1 MSYAALLIAAGLTGV
16 YAETVPNFEVL
27 TLVVFCSGVLL
38 GARDGALVGAIT
50 MLIYSVLNPYGPA
63 PPLVTAAQVV
73 GSMTSGVAGATF
85 RGLGLADRPV
95 PARVTALAV
104 CAVLLTA
111 FYDLITNV
119 ATGLVFG
126 QMRTM
131 LLLGIPFALWHIGFN
146 VALFVTLGTPLTA
159 VSSRYAQR
167 LSA

>member
-1 MSYAALLIAAGLTGV
+1 
-16 YAETVPNFEVL
+16 VL

-38 GARDGALVGAIT
+38 GARDGALVGGIT

-73 GSMTSGVAGATF
+73 GNMATGIAGAVF
-85 RGLGLADRPV
+85 RGLGLAERPV
-95 PARVTALAV
+95 PVRIAALVV
-104 CAVLLTA
+104 CAVAVTL

-131 LLLGIPFALWHIGFN
+131 LLLGIPFALWHIGWN
-146 VALFVTLGTPLTA
+146 IVLFVALGTPLTA
-159 VSSRYAQR
+159 VSARYAQR

>member
-1 MSYAALLIAAGLTGV
+1 
-16 YAETVPNFEVL
+16 
-27 TLVVFCSGVLL
+27 VLL
-38 GARDGALVGAIT
+38 GARDGALVGGIT

-73 GSMTSGVAGATF
+73 GNMATGIAGAVF
-85 RGLGLADRPV
+85 RGLGLAERPV
-95 PARVTALAV
+95 PVRIAALVV
-104 CAVLLTA
+104 CAVAVTL

-131 LLLGIPFALWHIGFN
+131 LLLGIPFALWHIGWN
-146 VALFVTLGTPLTA
+146 IVLFVALGTPLTA
-159 VSSRYAQR
+159 VSARYAQR